1 MFSHKVNIS
10 LCFLTIFTCFATIAN
25 MADAS
30 RILAITPMP
39 YFSHQYFYR
48 PVWRELANRGHEIVL
63 ITAAPMPGNLTNIK
77 QIDISF
83 ITKML
88 PRPGYTTDYIDQIEG
103 YYELMLAMAEAQLSS
118 PKVQQLIHNPKE
130 HFDLVIVEFTCP
142 VMFSFKKR
150 FNTPLILVSPMDML
164 NYYYERTG
172 SPSHELLYSFFR
184 EIQTEPGFLHRLK
197 SFVTWA
203 YEYWHIPSYFPRIDA
218 VSKKF
223 FGSDALAIEDAL
235 QQFDLT
241 FTNVNMALQEVRPFS
256 PAVIPMGGG
265 MFLEEAK
272 TQRMPRELQQFLD
285 QSHEGVIYISFGTY
299 IQTKSM
305 SANTVWKLTEI
316 FSSLPYKFLW
326 KSEPLSADML
336 KSINKTGNVYIT
348 KWLPQPKVLGK

>member
-1 MFSHKVNIS
+1 
-10 LCFLTIFTCFATIAN
+10 

-184 EIQTEPGFLHRLK
+184 EIQTEPGF
-197 SFVTWA
+197 
-203 YEYWHIPSYFPRIDA
+203 FPRIDA

-265 MFLEEAK
+265 MFLEEDSNKKHVCKHRLEIDRDILIITIQIPMEIRTIVSGYVEMDFARSTTQ
-272 TQRMPRELQQFLD
+272 TQR
-285 QSHEGVIYISFGTY
+285 QSCLVDRVR
-299 IQTKSM
+299 
-305 SANTVWKLTEI
+305 NT
-316 FSSLPYKFLW
+316 
-326 KSEPLSADML
+326 
-336 KSINKTGNVYIT
+336 
-348 KWLPQPKVLGK
+348 